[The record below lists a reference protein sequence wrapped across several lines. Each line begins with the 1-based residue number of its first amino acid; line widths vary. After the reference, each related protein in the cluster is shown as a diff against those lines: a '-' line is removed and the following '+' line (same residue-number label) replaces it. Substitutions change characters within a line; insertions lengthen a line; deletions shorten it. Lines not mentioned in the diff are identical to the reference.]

1 MMKQIRKFEQ
11 EAIVNQIMEGV
22 NERLDSKIDK
32 AKKSKEYKALVKM
45 HDSVSKL
52 QSSIDR
58 MVEAKNEEVQ
68 ILNEQIK
75 KFNDFH
81 TVENVGVSTIDYN
94 NQELSWWRHDW
105 QTRTQ
110 VADKLAVALI
120 EDNAQERIKE
130 IIVAIANEV
139 S

>member
-1 MMKQIRKFEQ
+1 MKQIRKFEQ

-22 NERLDSKIDK
+22 KERLDNKVEK
-32 AKKSKEYKALVKM
+32 AKKSKEYKAIAKM
-45 HDSVSKL
+45 HDSVAKL

-75 KFNDFH
+75 KFNDFY
-81 TVENVGVSTIDYN
+81 TVNNVGITTIGYN
-94 NQELSWWRHDW
+94 NQDLSWWKHEW
-105 QTRTQ
+105 SVKTQ
-110 VADKLAVALI
+110 VADKLAIALL
-120 EDNAQERIKE
+120 EPNAQERIKE
-130 IIVAIANEV
+130 IITAIASEV

>member
-1 MMKQIRKFEQ
+1 MKQIRKFEQ

-22 NERLDSKIDK
+22 NERLDSKIEK
-32 AKKSKEYKALVKM
+32 AKKSKEYKAIAKM
-45 HDSVSKL
+45 HDSVAKL

-68 ILNEQIK
+68 TLNEQIK
-75 KFNDFH
+75 KFNNFH
-81 TVENVGVSTIDYN
+81 TVENIGITTIGYN
-94 NQELSWWRHDW
+94 NQDLSWWKHDW
-105 QTRTQ
+105 EFRNS

-120 EDNAQERIKE
+120 EPNAQERIKE
-130 IIVAIANEV
+130 IIVAIASEV

>member
-1 MMKQIRKFEQ
+1 MKQIRKFEQ

-22 NERLDSKIDK
+22 KERLDSKIDK
-32 AKKSKEYKALVKM
+32 AKKSKEYKAIAKM
-45 HDSVSKL
+45 HDSVAKL

-81 TVENVGVSTIDYN
+81 TVENVGITTIGYN
-94 NQELSWWRHDW
+94 NQDLSWWKHEWAVRN
-105 QTRTQ
+105 Q
-110 VADKLAVALI
+110 VADKLAIALL

-130 IIVAIANEV
+130 IIMAIASEV

>member
-1 MMKQIRKFEQ
+1 MKQIRKFEQ

-22 NERLDSKIDK
+22 KERLDNKVEK
-32 AKKSKEYKALVKM
+32 AKKSKEYKAIAKM
-45 HDSVSKL
+45 HDSVAKL

-81 TVENVGVSTIDYN
+81 TVENVGITTIGYN
-94 NQELSWWRHDW
+94 NQDLSWWKHEW
-105 QTRTQ
+105 LVKTQ
-110 VADKLAVALI
+110 VADKLAIALL
-120 EDNAQERIKE
+120 EPNAQERIKE
-130 IIVAIANEV
+130 IITAIASEV

>member
-1 MMKQIRKFEQ
+1 MKQIRKFEQ

-32 AKKSKEYKALVKM
+32 AKKSKEYKAIAKM

-52 QSSIDR
+52 QNSIDR

-75 KFNDFH
+75 KFNDFY
-81 TVENVGVSTIDYN
+81 TVENVGVSTIGYN
-94 NQELSWWRHDW
+94 NQDLSWWKHDW
-105 QTRTQ
+105 EFRNR

-120 EDNAQERIKE
+120 EPNAQERIKE
-130 IIVAIANEV
+130 IITAIASEV

>member
-1 MMKQIRKFEQ
+1 MKQIRKFEQ
-11 EAIVNQIMEGV
+11 DAIVNQIMEGV

-32 AKKSKEYKALVKM
+32 AKKSKEYKAIDKM
-45 HDSVSKL
+45 HESVSKL
-52 QSSIDR
+52 QNSIDR

-75 KFNDFH
+75 KFNNFY
-81 TVENVGVSTIDYN
+81 TVENVGVSKIGYN
-94 NQELSWWRHDW
+94 NQELSWWKHDW
-105 QTRTQ
+105 EFRNQ

-120 EDNAQERIKE
+120 EPNAQERIKE
-130 IIVAIANEV
+130 IITAIASEV